1 MLASAPDHRRAP
13 RNGHRRQDAGTPESG
28 RPGGGCRTR
37 RSGRRRQARGNSWY
51 LCSLSARGVSNRLIL
66 QTLPRVMWLAWRCT
80 ICTNDCPAPTADI
93 GALLRNKR
101 SGLLGTSGGFGSLG
115 GSRPAPVAG
124 GAHVPLA
131 ASFGNVVTAE
141 NPIYSPDDSLARAA
155 SKLQNLKA
163 PQAPQPRPPSRAAQ
177 AQAAIAAAAAPPA
190 GAASQPDA
198 SPEPAPER
206 CESPQLIP
214 AFPAAA
220 AGEQQAPAP
229 DGEGSH
235 KGLRCALGVV
245 DA

>member
-1 MLASAPDHRRAP
+1 M
-13 RNGHRRQDAGTPESG
+13 
-28 RPGGGCRTR
+28 
-37 RSGRRRQARGNSWY
+37 
-51 LCSLSARGVSNRLIL
+51 CSLSARGVSNRLIL